1 MCSFPLQPLATD
13 HIRRNSLDYI
23 GCHDYED
30 IDGASTATK
39 AMLQA
44 LSKSSYWHRNNSLS
58 RSPYASH
65 RDSLNSF
72 KGNGEVMFRIPP
84 SPTTQGANSFQ
95 TSAETLTVQSSPRGS
110 HRSFQMSNGE
120 GFYSKPP
127 ISPGINNVNSFK
139 GSPVSPYKSLSFGRE
154 NGPILRMSPDSPT
167 RSPQLPRDM
176 ESPYRLS
183 TNKAFD
189 PDSPYRLRES
199 PYGRVMVT
207 PSPFYQELQKS
218 FRSGPQQD
226 PAGFP
231 GVPGPQDFSASQTLS
246 SVPDSPSRSS
256 RLPRATTD
264 TQHSFKSMPD
274 SPVSRNPPLTSTDDS
289 SAFTALSDSL
299 YKRPSSPVSP
309 MPSSR
314 MSNDSLH
321 RSPSTPRGSPLA
333 SRRRMESSFKTPP
346 LTRSKRSFTENSCYE
361 YD

>member
-1 MCSFPLQPLATD
+1 MQPLGTD
-13 HIRRNSLDYI
+13 HIRRSSLDYI

-44 LSKSSYWHRNNSLS
+44 LSKSSNWHRNNSLS

-72 KGNGEVMFRIPP
+72 KGNADILFRIPP
-84 SPTTQGANSFQ
+84 SPTTQGGNSFQ

-110 HRSFQMSNGE
+110 HRSFQMNE
-120 GFYSKPP
+120 GFYNKPP
-127 ISPGINNVNSFK
+127 MSPGINNVNSFK
-139 GSPVSPYKSLSFGRE
+139 GSPVSPYKSLNLGRE
-154 NGPILRMSPDSPT
+154 GGATAKSPDSPT
-167 RSPQLPRDM
+167 RSPQLPRDL
-176 ESPYRLS
+176 ESPYRLTS
-183 TNKAFD
+183 NKSYD
-189 PDSPYRLRES
+189 PESPYRLTRES
-199 PYGRVMVT
+199 PYGKVMVT

-218 FRSGPQQD
+218 FKAGAAQD
-226 PAGFP
+226 SSTLP
-231 GVPGPQDFSASQTLS
+231 GVPGSPDFTAHRTLS
-246 SVPDSPSRSS
+246 SIPDSPSRSS

-274 SPVSRNPPLTSTDDS
+274 SPVKQHSLQSTDDG
-289 SAFTALSDSL
+289 SAFNTIGDSL

-321 RSPSTPRGSPLA
+321 KSPSTPRASPLA
-333 SRRRMESSFKTPP
+333 SRRRMDPSYRTPP